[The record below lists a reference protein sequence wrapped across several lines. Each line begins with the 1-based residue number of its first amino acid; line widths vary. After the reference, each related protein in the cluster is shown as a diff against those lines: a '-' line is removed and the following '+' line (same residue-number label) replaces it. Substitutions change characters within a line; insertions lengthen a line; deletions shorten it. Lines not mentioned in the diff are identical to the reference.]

1 MQIDFYIGASVVF
14 VNGLVAIISK
24 ALVKYQKRYTLV
36 NETMFSFNMIMLI
49 EFANMALVILIL
61 SFQPQ
66 FQNTIRGMSEEEDG
80 SAKKF
85 NGFEP
90 DWYESYANK
99 IGFFIFLS
107 FIFSTSI
114 DVLYAFF
121 IFLLRFYDR

>member
-1 MQIDFYIGASVVF
+1 
-14 VNGLVAIISK
+14 
-24 ALVKYQKRYTLV
+24 
-36 NETMFSFNMIMLI
+36 
-49 EFANMALVILIL
+49 
-61 SFQPQ
+61 
-66 FQNTIRGMSEEEDG
+66 MSEEEDG
-80 SAKKF
+80 AAKKF

-121 IFLLRFYDR
+121 IFLLRFYDRQFKLTLKKDPDDIYSDSVNTRIRSQT